1 MGRLAVGLALAP
13 FGLFL
18 HYRHCCPVHLHIQ
31 DGNRLTDDDRQI
43 QLDGLADL
51 ALFALG
57 DVSTNR
63 FRRTFHGFGGHLQAG
78 Q

>member
-1 MGRLAVGLALAP
+1 MGGLAVGLALSP
-13 FGLFL
+13 LRLFL

-31 DGNRLTDDDRQI
+31 NGNRLTDDDWQI

-51 ALFALG
+51 TLFALG
-57 DVSTNR
+57 DVSTNC
-63 FRRTFHGFGGHLQAG
+63 FRRTLHGFGGHLQTG